1 MIVWADGRIV
11 APDEPVITALD
22 HGLLVGDGLF
32 ESVRVDR
39 GVPFELE
46 RHLQRLVRGG
56 RVLDLA
62 VDIARVREGIAA
74 VLRATWAPVAPVA
87 PAAPA
92 APVAPAAPLARL
104 RVTITSGPGPLGS
117 TRGDAR
123 PTVTVILAPLRPLP
137 SSAAVAIAEW
147 PRNEHSPLAGVKS
160 TSYAENVLALA
171 AAQSRGA
178 DEAVFAN
185 TAGQLCEGT
194 GSNVFVGIGGR
205 LVTPPLSAGC
215 LGGVTREIL
224 CELVDVVEEP
234 IGIEAFAQADEAFLT
249 STTRRVQAVTAV
261 DGRPLATCPGPLTA
275 AAAAALAAYA
285 PADLSAR

>member
-1 MIVWADGRIV
+1 MIVWVDGRLV

-62 VDIARVREGIAA
+62 VDLARVREGIAA
-74 VLRATWAPVAPVA
+74 VLRATSVPVA
-87 PAAPA
+87 PAAPLA
-92 APVAPAAPLARL
+92 RLARL

-117 TRGDAR
+117 TRGDAP

-171 AAQSRGA
+171 AAQARGA

-261 DGRPLATCPGPLTA
+261 DGRPLASCPGPLTA

-285 PADLSAR
+285 PAGS

>member
-1 MIVWADGRIV
+1 MIVWVDGRIV

-39 GVPFELE
+39 GVPFELD

-74 VLRATWAPVAPVA
+74 VLRATS
-87 PAAPA
+87 
-92 APVAPAAPLARL
+92 APLARL

-137 SSAAVAIAEW
+137 SSAAVAIAQW

-171 AAQSRGA
+171 AAHARGA
-178 DEAVFAN
+178 AEAVFAN

-234 IGIEAFAQADEAFLT
+234 IAIEAFAQADEAFLT

-261 DGRPLATCPGPLTA
+261 DGRPLASCPGPLTA

-285 PADLSAR
+285 PADVSAL

>member
-1 MIVWADGRIV
+1 MIVWVDGRIV

-46 RHLQRLVRGG
+46 RHLQRLVRGA

-62 VDIARVREGIAA
+62 VDIARVRDGIAA
-74 VLRATWAPVAPVA
+74 VLHTTSAPVAPVA
-87 PAAPA
+87 P
-92 APVAPAAPLARL
+92 VAPLARL

-261 DGRPLATCPGPLTA
+261 DGRPLASCPGPLTA

-285 PADLSAR
+285 PADVPAL

>member
-1 MIVWADGRIV
+1 MIVWVDGRIV

-46 RHLQRLVRGG
+46 RHLQRLVRGA

-62 VDIARVREGIAA
+62 VDIARVRDGIAA
-74 VLRATWAPVAPVA
+74 VLHTTSAPVAPVA
-87 PAAPA
+87 P
-92 APVAPAAPLARL
+92 VAPLALLARL
-104 RVTITSGPGPLGS
+104 RVTITSGPGPLGA

-171 AAQSRGA
+171 AAQARGA

-194 GSNVFVGIGGR
+194 GSNVFVGLGGR

-261 DGRPLATCPGPLTA
+261 DGRPLASCPGPLTA

-285 PADLSAR
+285 PADVPAL